1 MVAIF
6 ISPPRDIKMLKITK
20 NDVRIRIEAEEEL
33 DSFSH
38 AAKECAP
45 GFEEAVKSMLKKSKR
60 WGWCCVK
67 VTVNL
72 KNGPTLIE
80 GTSYLGHCSY
90 SSRSDFIENSGY
102 YDQMVDD
109 AIEDL
114 AKNLNSHIE
123 KLTMMV
129 DEMKHFDQEIR
140 NIKFEA

>member
-1 MVAIF
+1 MI
-6 ISPPRDIKMLKITK
+6 LKITK
-20 NDVRIRIEAEEEL
+20 NNVRIRVEAEEEL
-33 DSFSH
+33 DSLSH

-45 GFEEAVKSMLKKSKR
+45 GFEEAVKSMFKKSKK

-72 KNGPTLIE
+72 KNGPTSIE

-90 SSRSDFIENSGY
+90 SSRLDFIENSGY

-114 AKNLNSHIE
+114 AKNLKIQAEDIADNLDLFAI
-123 KLTMMV
+123 
-129 DEMKHFDQEIR
+129 DDQIASTVKRLR
-140 NIKFEA
+140 NMKFEVSV